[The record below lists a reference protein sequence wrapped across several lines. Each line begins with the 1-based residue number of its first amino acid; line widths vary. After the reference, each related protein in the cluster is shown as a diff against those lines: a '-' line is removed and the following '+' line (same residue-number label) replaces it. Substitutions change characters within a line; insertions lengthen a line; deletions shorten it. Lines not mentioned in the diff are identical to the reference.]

1 MSICFLNGNGEYG
14 VWSSPVRITWGVV
27 SGGGSGGGSG
37 EGSGEG
43 SGQGRDGEPGA
54 FKSRVFK
61 RQNTKPARPVGGSYS
76 DPVPPGWYDG
86 IPQGLAIIWSSVC
99 TFYGDGTSSGW
110 SDPAQE
116 SDTANLDIEYS
127 PRTDCP
133 QEPMGDIPFSNHEA
147 EGWYDPNSP
156 NFNNY
161 EMIWRAERKVS
172 NGVYDGLWV
181 ISCIIGEG
189 GEQGPTGKTGGH
201 HESRYK
207 NHQITPDNLVP
218 IKPATGTDG
227 TQNGW
232 SI

>member
-37 EGSGEG
+37 EAK
-43 SGQGRDGEPGA
+43 DGEPGA

-76 DPVPPGWYDG
+76 NPVPPGWYDG
-86 IPQGLAIIWSSVC
+86 IPQGLAIIWSSIC

-116 SDTANLDIEYS
+116 SDTATLDLEYS
-127 PRTDCP
+127 PRIECP
-133 QEPMGDIPFSNHEA
+133 PPPRGDIPFSNHEA
-147 EGWYDPNSP
+147 EGWYDPTNSP
-156 NFNNY
+156 DFNNY
-161 EMIWRAERKVS
+161 EMIWRAERKVR
-172 NGVYDGLWV
+172 NGVYDGPWI
-181 ISCIIGEG
+181 ISGIVGEG
-189 GEQGPTGKTGGH
+189 GEQGPPGKTGGH
-201 HESRYK
+201 HEFRYK
-207 NHQITPDNLVP
+207 NHQVTSANP
-218 IKPATGTDG
+218 IPVKPATGTDG

-232 SI
+232 AIE